1 MASRRES
8 RTYVAQ
14 NDALMEFE
22 NFKKKYLLVNKHVT
36 KLNSTLS
43 VRIEEL
49 NAQISKLQVENLR
62 LRGANLNLVAQ
73 LKREREGKG
82 RNAHATALLD
92 AATAEALR
100 QLAIIRDAILAPTQS
115 PHASPQSIPTPPS
128 SSPTTAPT
136 RITGPVHPTPSTRLA
151 VARAPEFA
159 SLIETSET
167 PHKRRR
173 SSGAGTEGSDSEM
186 EHHARVAAQR
196 ATPGAHRVAA
206 PVYMDIEP
214 EVEPKARRPARRQS
228 GLLTRSAAVLTL
240 EGEEDIDQETS
251 PVENADVFEP
261 SIKPKSKPS
270 SVSSTSSSE
279 FKRGKR
285 KLVESD
291 PDDAINSVGVIVDAR
306 DLDDPSEREGE
317 NQPFKPL
324 QHAQS
329 RVVANAAKLQDV
341 TNSPRR
347 TASHSLKKDR
357 GKIVEDQPVPISYVG
372 TLAVSKTKPPS
383 RTLIPTPTSG
393 SGRLTPIPGAAEDD
407 PVAGG
412 RERRVRKNINYAE
425 PKLNTKMR
433 KPDPDATSFG
443 PRISIPAAKPRS
455 SSSATRGPSPPPDS
469 PMPALL
475 DPSPKPEAATAKP
488 EVASES
494 ASNDAAVTVRTARR
508 RRAVPSSWG
517 LQDGEDQDE
526 DADDEYVPHS
536 GGVRRKSATKTG
548 DRRHSSAV

>member
-8 RTYVAQ
+8 RTYAAQ

-62 LRGANLNLVAQ
+62 LRGANLNLVGQ

-82 RNAHATALLD
+82 RNAHTTSLVD

-100 QLAIIRDAILAPTQS
+100 QLTIIRDAILAPSPQS
-115 PHASPQSIPTPPS
+115 SPQSIPTPPS

-159 SLIETSET
+159 SLAEATET
-167 PHKRRR
+167 PYKRRR
-173 SSGAGTEGSDSEM
+173 SSGAGTEDSDSEM
-186 EHHARVAAQR
+186 ERHARIAAQR

-206 PVYMDIEP
+206 PVYMDLEP
-214 EVEPKARRPARRQS
+214 EVEPKVRRPARRQS
-228 GLLTRSAAVLTL
+228 GLLTRGATVPTPED
-240 EGEEDIDQETS
+240 EGDTAQETS
-251 PVENADVFEP
+251 PVENVDFFDPLSA
-261 SIKPKSKPS
+261 KLKSKPS
-270 SVSSTSSSE
+270 SVPPASPSE
-279 FKRGKR
+279 LKRGKR

-291 PDDAINSVGVIVDAR
+291 LDDAINSVGVIVDVR
-306 DLDDPSEREGE
+306 DLDDVDEKDGE
-317 NQPFKPL
+317 NQVFKPL
-324 QHAQS
+324 QHVQS
-329 RVVANAAKLQDV
+329 RVVANTAKLQDV

-347 TASHSLKKDR
+347 NVTHSLKK
-357 GKIVEDQPVPISYVG
+357 GKEKIVDDEPAPISYIG
-372 TLAVSKTKPPS
+372 TPVVSKTKLPS

-393 SGRLTPIPGAAEDD
+393 SGRLTPIPGAAEED
-407 PVAGG
+407 PIAGG
-412 RERRVRKNINYAE
+412 RERRVRKSINYAE

-433 KPDPDATSFG
+433 KPTPDATSYG

-455 SSSATRGPSPPPDS
+455 SSSVTRGLSPSPES

-475 DPSPKPEAATAKP
+475 NPSPKPEGATTQP
-488 EVASES
+488 ESS
-494 ASNDAAVTVRTARR
+494 GNDPAVTIRTARR
-508 RRAVPSSWG
+508 RRAISSSRG
-517 LQDGEDQDE
+517 LEDEEDQDD

-536 GGVRRKSATKTG
+536 GGVRRKSGAKAG
-548 DRRHSSAV
+548 DRRHSGAV